1 MTVIMMIFDFATF
14 FIIIV
19 FLNMLIAIMADTF
32 AQAMENYK
40 KNALQTKIQIVC
52 EQAALIEMNHAER
65 QVAEKN
71 EKDINKIGVFKDSE
85 ILST

>member
-40 KNALQTKIQIVC
+40 KNALQTKI
-52 EQAALIEMNHAER
+52 
-65 QVAEKN
+65 
-71 EKDINKIGVFKDSE
+71 
-85 ILST
+85 